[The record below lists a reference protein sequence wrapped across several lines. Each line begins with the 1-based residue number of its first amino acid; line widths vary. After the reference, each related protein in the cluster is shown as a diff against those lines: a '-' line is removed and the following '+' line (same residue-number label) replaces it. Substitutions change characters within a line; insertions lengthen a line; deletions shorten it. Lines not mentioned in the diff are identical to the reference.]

1 MLRRL
6 VLVAVLAAASACSS
20 ISTVRVQPE
29 TVYVGP
35 RLRPIAVIHA
45 QVTSAY
51 LLWIPIPG
59 HVDLDYIVNRMLLAT
74 AKTLGADKV
83 VDIQVDITPED
94 GIWTLRK
101 MLGYRS
107 ASASG
112 VAVMVEPDASAAG
125 AKAAP

>member
-1 MLRRL
+1 MLARRL
-6 VLVAVLAAASACSS
+6 VLATALAAATACSS

-29 TVYVGP
+29 AVYAGP
-35 RLRPIAVIHA
+35 HLRPIAVIHA

-51 LLWIPIPG
+51 FLWIPIPG
-59 HVDLDYIVNRMLLAT
+59 HVDLDYILNRMLLAT

-83 VDIQVDITPED
+83 VGVQVDITPED

-101 MLGYRS
+101 LLGWRS

-112 VAVMVEPDASAAG
+112 IAVMVEPDAP